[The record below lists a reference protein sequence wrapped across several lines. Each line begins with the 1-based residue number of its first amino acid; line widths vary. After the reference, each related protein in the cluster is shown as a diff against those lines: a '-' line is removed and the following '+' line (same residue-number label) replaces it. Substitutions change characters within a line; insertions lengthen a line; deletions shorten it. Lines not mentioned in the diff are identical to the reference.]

1 MILYLEADL
10 ELCQLLQLGFKLDS
24 ENENM
29 FTGVS
34 HTILYHIRPFL
45 LGFTFSNKVMTDA
58 VLAASQWVA
67 ILDVWRL
74 GRGGGLIWRFTLG
87 SWRLRGCFCMP
98 EIRRCDWSDE
108 WAANLQ

>member
-74 GRGGGLIWRFTLG
+74 GRGRRVDLAVYSGQLAIKGLFLH
-87 SWRLRGCFCMP
+87 
-98 EIRRCDWSDE
+98 
-108 WAANLQ
+108 A